1 MITHTSCNIEDWIE
15 FSRVNLLSKMK
26 KTLEKGCI
34 QNALLIWVR
43 HQAELKNSINKYF
56 LVFFLDSYFNYW
68 KFVNF
73 SLKFTLKLL
82 FFSDEVN
89 SILNCIPNHSSIDTK
104 LQFLK
109 QFIPD
114 ILKLNP
120 GSLTVVA
127 SWTLATVRLLEL
139 ERKDWPENGLKFA
152 QEVICSL

>member
-1 MITHTSCNIEDWIE
+1 MQCWWLDRIFSCQP
-15 FSRVNLLSKMK
+15 V
-26 KTLEKGCI
+26 
-34 QNALLIWVR
+34 V
-43 HQAELKNSINKYF
+43 KNEENSGERLYTECSAYMGQTPGRTEEQHKQ
-56 LVFFLDSYFNYW
+56 VFFLDSYLHYW

-120 GSLTVVA
+120 GSLAVVA

-152 QEVICSL
+152 QEVICCL